1 MLPWKQLYYIIFQ
14 VAIRA
19 LGFDVKKAEVQKL
32 IKDYDRSGQG
42 KITFQDFTDIS
53 MLFQ

>member
-1 MLPWKQLYYIIFQ
+1 MEILYIIFQ

-32 IKDYDRSGQG
+32 VKDYDHSGQG